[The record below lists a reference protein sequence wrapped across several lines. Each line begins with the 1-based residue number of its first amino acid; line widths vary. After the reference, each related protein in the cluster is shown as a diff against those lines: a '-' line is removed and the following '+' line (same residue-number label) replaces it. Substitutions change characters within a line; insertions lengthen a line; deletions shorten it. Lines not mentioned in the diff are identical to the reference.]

1 MNKINIVLY
10 HVCVALCIGLST
22 LSYTEQSAS
31 TPDAI
36 HTLQKLEKNPLEAD
50 ETVLFDYTNED
61 IINIIN
67 QLATLNNKEVFL
79 PQGAQAL
86 SIKVTYHAPEPL
98 SLENAWNQLI
108 SFLSIAGYS
117 VIDKQDTYTIVKTNK
132 EVAREGL
139 PVFIGADI
147 LNAPKTD
154 EWIVYV
160 HYFSNM
166 KAGQEGSSEI
176 QEIIKTILPDDI
188 KYEIDANKNALII
201 AARTR
206 DVIALLGIIDQLDR
220 AGFKEKL
227 EFIKLHNTSA
237 KIVADLFNENILQQQ
252 DPANRYRLDARKKTD
267 SHFFSPKTRIIA
279 DERTNA
285 LIVIGHEQAIDRLKD
300 FITRYIDVE
309 IDSGKSILHVY
320 HLQYLEAQE
329 FAPVLDRIVKNSDI
343 GRSGQARGD
352 GRKVVGPERYF
363 DDVIIAFDKPDNAD
377 ETKYYGGNNL
387 IIAARSDDWAHIKQI
402 IEELDTPR
410 PQVFLEILIADLTVE
425 DSRLLGALTRNPSK
439 IPIINMTNFQS
450 AQLPPG
456 VVVDGIKTT
465 AETITPVTIA
475 GDMAAL
481 ITTDDAGNLVPAA
494 LAPPIQ
500 AMEPGST
507 AITLSDNDGKTW
519 SILQILNTLSH
530 SKILSHPHIVGTNGK
545 KAFMKIGQERLVDGD
560 LTGSIGSNTV
570 RKKEKFTADLT
581 ISITP
586 RISSANTVNLDV
598 SIDIEEFLN
607 LGNNSPKATRSVK
620 TNANV
625 TSESILTLGGLIR
638 SNSQQGLN
646 ATPLLSDVPILGW
659 FFKNRS
665 GDIRQNNLT
674 VFISPTIVQPRLR
687 KGIGTY
693 TQDYISLASTY
704 ADESV
709 LFDSLKD
716 PVTRLFFRTDAT
728 FDRSLDEFVDND
740 QFITPDSIAPTP
752 VPRAVSNNAKASPS
766 PAEDAKIEA
775 TLAHLLKDEPN
786 PFTQAKSVI
795 SEKET
800 IITAR
805 EYNDT
810 EKAALLK
817 ELLEETEN
825 PFA

>member
-1 MNKINIVLY
+1 MNTVHTIAR
-10 HVCVALCIGLST
+10 HLCITLCVGLST
-22 LSYTEQSAS
+22 MSYTQTVY
-31 TPDAI
+31 TPDAMR
-36 HTLQKLEKNPLEAD
+36 TLQELESPIAD
-50 ETVLFDYTNED
+50 TEKTVTFDYTNED
-61 IINIIN
+61 IVNIIN
-67 QLATLNNKEVFL
+67 YLATLSNREVFL

-86 SIKVTYHAPEPL
+86 AVKVTYHNPEPL
-98 SLENAWNQLI
+98 SLDNAWNQLL
-108 SFLSIAGYS
+108 SFLTMAGYS
-117 VIDKQDTYTIVKTNK
+117 VIEKQQVYNIVKTNK
-132 EVAREGL
+132 EIAREGL
-139 PVFIGADI
+139 PVFIGTHI
-147 LNAPKTD
+147 QSAPKTD

-166 KAGQEGSSEI
+166 KVGQEGSSEI

-188 KYEIDANKNALII
+188 KYEVDANKNALII

-206 DVIALLGIIDQLDR
+206 DIIALLEIIDELDKT
-220 AGFKEKL
+220 GFKEKL

-237 KIVADLFNENILQQQ
+237 RIVADLFNENILQQQ
-252 DPANRYRLDARKKTD
+252 DTFNRYRLDTRKKSD

-285 LIVIGHEQAIDRLKD
+285 LIVIGHEQAINRLKD

-309 IDSGKSILHVY
+309 LDSGKSILHVY

-329 FAPVLDRIVKNSDI
+329 FAPILDRIVKSSDI
-343 GRSGQARGD
+343 GRSGQARAD
-352 GRKVVGPERYF
+352 GRKVVGPERFF

-387 IIAARSDDWAHIKQI
+387 IIAARSDDWVHIKQI
-402 IEELDTPR
+402 IEELDTPK

-425 DSRLLGALTRNPSK
+425 DSRALGALTRNPSK
-439 IPIINMTNFQS
+439 IPIINLTGFQS
-450 AQLPPG
+450 AQLPPN
-456 VVVDGIKTT
+456 VVVDGFSTT
-465 AETITPVTIA
+465 ASDVTTVTPTTIA
-475 GDMAAL
+475 GDMATLLRYDPA
-481 ITTDDAGNLVPAA
+481 TNKLVPSE

-500 AMEPGST
+500 AMTPGST

-530 SKILSHPHIVGTNGK
+530 SKILSHPHMVATNGK

-581 ISITP
+581 INITP

-625 TSESILTLGGLIR
+625 TSEAILTLGGLIR

-646 ATPLLSDVPILGW
+646 ATPLLSDVPLLGW
-659 FFKNRS
+659 FFKNRT

-693 TQDYISLASTY
+693 TQDYINLASTY

-716 PVTRLFFRTDAT
+716 PITRLFFRTDET
-728 FDRSLDEFVDND
+728 FDRSLDEFVDDD
-740 QFITPDSIAPTP
+740 QFITQDTIAPVPAPRTFVAQSTTP
-752 VPRAVSNNAKASPS
+752 ALAPKD
-766 PAEDAKIEA
+766 EEIEA
-775 TLAHLLKDEPN
+775 TLAQLLKDEPN
-786 PFTQAKSVI
+786 PFQNVKS
-795 SEKET
+795 
-800 IITAR
+800 
-805 EYNDT
+805 
-810 EKAALLK
+810 
-817 ELLEETEN
+817 
-825 PFA
+825 